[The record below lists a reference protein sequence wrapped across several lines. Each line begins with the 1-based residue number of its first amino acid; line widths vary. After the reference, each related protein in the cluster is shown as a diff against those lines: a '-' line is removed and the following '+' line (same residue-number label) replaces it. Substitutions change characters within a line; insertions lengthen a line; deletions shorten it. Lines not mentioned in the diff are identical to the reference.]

1 LPRTGL
7 NPDEMRAAALAAAE
21 AVIRR
26 HGVDRTRIVD
36 IAAIVGVNH
45 ALLYRHFKDRAALI
59 DGVSE
64 QWLAGL
70 RRELDK
76 VATAGGAP
84 VERIRQWLTALH
96 RIVCEKRRSD
106 PELYRSYRLA
116 HDERRPFIGKHG
128 TAVRWQLA
136 KLVTEAMQSGAL
148 ADANPLETA
157 VALFDATAAFHH
169 PAIVDEH
176 DGAERTAALAP
187 MVDMLLRGLERPA

>member
-1 LPRTGL
+1 
-7 NPDEMRAAALAAAE
+7 MRATALAAAE
-21 AVIRR
+21 TVIRR

-70 RRELDK
+70 RRELEK
-76 VATAGGAP
+76 VATAGGEP
-84 VERIRQWLTALH
+84 VERIRQWLAALH
-96 RIVCEKRRSD
+96 RMVCEKRRSD

-116 HDERRPFIGKHG
+116 HDKGRPFIGKHG

-136 KLVTEAMQSGAL
+136 KLVTEAMETGAL
-148 ADANPLETA
+148 ADSNPLETA

-176 DGAERTAALAP
+176 DGAERTAALMP
-187 MVDMLLRGLERPA
+187 LVDLQLRGLGRPA